1 MVFGLTIHY
10 FESDNSC
17 IIKFDDVD
25 AEWRYDT
32 HHLQMCYILRII
44 CGCVA
49 GIRCYSVDA
58 VS

>member
-32 HHLQMCYILRII
+32 HICKCAIFFRII
-44 CGCVA
+44 CGYVA
-49 GIRCYSVDA
+49 GIRCYSADA